1 MPNWCTSSIEIC
13 CENQE
18 IAKRFEDKIYELTE
32 TPYVENGFGRFWLG
46 NIVGNGR
53 LASGNLEGFS
63 GIDYISKAS
72 FNCRGCVE
80 NICVSDNNVLLS
92 VTSAWTPSIS
102 IWNSFCEKFFPKDE
116 FYIWY
121 SAMEPGNDI
130 YVTNNMEDVGT
141 YYVDTCDGVISENMD
156 STELIVLLQKNLL
169 NENEE
174 IQKEMEAE
182 GKSFES
188 LDDLIETFYDG
199 THPDADNVWISEWEY
214 SDISNW

>member
-1 MPNWCTSSIEIC
+1 MPNWCVNSVEIC

-32 TPYVENGFGRFWLG
+32 TPYVGNGFGRFWLG

-53 LASGNLEGFS
+53 LADNLEGFS
-63 GIDYISKAS
+63 GIDYISKAP
-72 FNCRGCVE
+72 FNCRGCIE
-80 NICVSDNNVLLS
+80 NIYVSDNNVLLDI
-92 VTSAWTPSIS
+92 TSAWTPSIS
-102 IWNSFCEKFFPKDE
+102 MWNSFCEKFFPKDE

-121 SAMEPGNDI
+121 SAVEPGSDI

-141 YYVDTCDGVISENMD
+141 HYVDTCDGVISENMD
-156 STELIVLLQKNLL
+156 SAELIVLLQKNLL

-174 IQKEMEAE
+174 IRKEMEAE

-188 LDDLIETFYDG
+188 LDDLIEIFYDG

-214 SDISNW
+214 SDINEW

>member
-13 CENQE
+13 CESPE
-18 IAKRFEDKIYELTE
+18 TAKRFEDKIYELTE

-53 LASGNLEGFS
+53 LADNLEGFS
-63 GIDYISKAS
+63 GIDYISKAP
-72 FNCRGCVE
+72 FNCRGCIE
-80 NICVSDNNVLLS
+80 DICVSDNNVLLNI
-92 VTSAWTPSIS
+92 TSAWTPSVS
-102 IWNSFCEKFFPKDE
+102 MWNSFCEKFFPKDE

-121 SAMEPGNDI
+121 SAVEPGCAI

-141 YYVDTCDGVISENMD
+141 YYVDTYDGVISENMD
-156 STELIVLLQKNLL
+156 SAELIVLLQKNLL

-174 IQKEMEAE
+174 IRKEMEAE

-188 LDDLIETFYDG
+188 LDDLIEAFYDG
-199 THPDADNVWISEWEY
+199 THPDADNIWISEWEY

>member
-1 MPNWCTSSIEIC
+1 MPNWCVNSVEIC

-32 TPYVENGFGRFWLG
+32 NPYAGNGFGRFWLG

-53 LASGNLEGFS
+53 LADNLEEFS
-63 GIDYISKAS
+63 GIDYISKAP
-72 FNCRGCVE
+72 FNCRGCIE
-80 NICVSDNNVLLS
+80 SICVSDNNVLID
-92 VTSAWTPSIS
+92 VTSAWTPSVS
-102 IWNSFCEKFFPKDE
+102 MWNSFCEKFFPKDE

-121 SAMEPGNDI
+121 SAVEPGCDI
-130 YVTNNMEDVGT
+130 YVTNNMENVGM
-141 YYVDTCDGVISENMD
+141 YYVDTYDGVISENMD
-156 STELIVLLQKNLL
+156 SAELIVLLQKNLL

-174 IQKEMEAE
+174 IRKEMEAE

-199 THPDADNVWISEWEY
+199 THPDAD
-214 SDISNW
+214 DIWSATRF

>member
-13 CENQE
+13 CENSE
-18 IAKRFEDKIYELTE
+18 IAKRFEDKVYELTE
-32 TPYVENGFGRFWLG
+32 NPYVGNGFGRFWLG

-53 LASGNLEGFS
+53 LADNLEEFS
-63 GIDYISKAS
+63 GIDYISKAP
-72 FNCRGCVE
+72 FNCRGCIE
-80 NICVSDNNVLLS
+80 DICVSDNNVLID

-102 IWNSFCEKFFPKDE
+102 MWNSFCEKFFPKDE

-121 SAMEPGNDI
+121 SAMEPGCDI
-130 YVTNNMEDVGT
+130 HVTNNMEDVGT
-141 YYVDTCDGVISENMD
+141 YYVETWNGVISENMD
-156 STELIVLLQKNLL
+156 SAELIVLLQKNLL
-169 NENEE
+169 NEYKG
-174 IQKEMEAE
+174 IRKEMEAE

-199 THPDADNVWISEWEY
+199 THPDADDIWISEWEY

>member
-13 CENQE
+13 CENPE
-18 IAKRFEDKIYELTE
+18 IAKRFEDKVYELTE
-32 TPYVENGFGRFWLG
+32 TSYVENGFGRFWLG

-53 LASGNLEGFS
+53 LADNLEEFS
-63 GIDYISKAS
+63 GIDYISKAP
-72 FNCRGCVE
+72 FNCRGCID
-80 NICVSDNNVLLS
+80 NICVSDNNVLID

-102 IWNSFCEKFFPKDE
+102 MWNSFCEKFFPKDE

-121 SAMEPGNDI
+121 SAVEPGNDI

-156 STELIVLLQKNLL
+156 SAEVVVLLQKNLL

-174 IQKEMEAE
+174 IRKEMEAE
-182 GKSFES
+182 EKSFES

-199 THPDADNVWISEWEY
+199 THPDADNIWISEWEY

>member
-1 MPNWCTSSIEIC
+1 MPNWCVNSVEIC

-18 IAKRFEDKIYELTE
+18 IAKMFEDKIYELTE
-32 TPYVENGFGRFWLG
+32 NPYVGNGFGRFWLG

-53 LASGNLEGFS
+53 LADNLEGFS
-63 GIDYISKAS
+63 GIDYISKAP
-72 FNCRGCVE
+72 FNCRGCIE
-80 NICVSDNNVLLS
+80 DICVSDNNVLLNI
-92 VTSAWTPSIS
+92 TSAWTPSIS
-102 IWNSFCEKFFPKDE
+102 MWNLFCEKFFPKDE

-121 SAMEPGNDI
+121 SAVEPGCVI

-156 STELIVLLQKNLL
+156 SAELIVLLQKNLL

-174 IQKEMEAE
+174 IRKEMEAE

-199 THPDADNVWISEWEY
+199 THPDADNIWISEWEY